1 VNIHNYVYYIPYDLV
16 DYFKYK
22 RYNECPAY
30 GYIKVFNGYFGS
42 GKSLSAVQEVI
53 EMYKKYNGLEVY
65 NDAMGV
71 FLKQQVTIIS
81 NLKLFGVPYIPF
93 VSEQQFI
100 DYEVAPSEVVIFLV
114 DEIGTVWNNRNFKEF
129 NPDVFNNIVQSRKRR
144 ISIYGTLPVFAGT
157 DINVRRYTNTV
168 VFCEKGYRHV
178 KQSYFDAVD
187 VDNCNNIN
195 MLQPRKLKYLFIHNK
210 YYQQYD
216 TRELVDKLLVD
227 MKEGNLL
234 TFQELNIED
243 GKSDMKLARLKK
255 KYRKRQK

>member
-1 VNIHNYVYYIPYDLV
+1 
-16 DYFKYK
+16 
-22 RYNECPAY
+22 
-30 GYIKVFNGYFGS
+30 
-42 GKSLSAVQEVI
+42 
-53 EMYKKYNGLEVY
+53 MYKKYNGLEVY

-93 VSEQQFI
+93 VSEKQFI
-100 DYEVAPSEVVIFLV
+100 DYEVAPSEVVLFLV

-144 ISIYGTLPVFAGT
+144 MSIYGTLPVFAGT
-157 DINVRRYTNTV
+157 DINIRRYTNTV

-243 GKSDMKLARLKK
+243 GKSDIKFARLRK